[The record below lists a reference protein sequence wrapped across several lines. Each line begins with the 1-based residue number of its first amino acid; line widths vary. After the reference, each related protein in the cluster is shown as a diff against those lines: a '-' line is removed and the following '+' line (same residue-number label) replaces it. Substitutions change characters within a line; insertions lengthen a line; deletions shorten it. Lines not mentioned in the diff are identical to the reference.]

1 MSGREFAAG
10 EAKDGQL
17 KRKRPRGDSGSGK
30 ASKKQSKSD
39 ARHSNAA
46 INAQRRA
53 EIKTIY
59 QSYVVLSSPG
69 GKSDAEAAFKLLLNA
84 CGGKLL
90 PAGSASHC
98 MSLHVWASIWT

>member
-1 MSGREFAAG
+1 MG
-10 EAKDGQL
+10 EGEDGQL
-17 KRKRPRGDSGSGK
+17 KRKRARGDSGSGN
-30 ASKKQSKSD
+30 ASKKQTRPD
-39 ARHSNAA
+39 ARPGSSAA

-84 CGGKLL
+84 CGGN
-90 PAGSASHC
+90 SCQASLSEQC
-98 MSLHVWASIWT
+98 NAWHVHVPCPYEACLA